1 TDGTPVKL
9 LTEGYTLKLGKN
21 MAAPK
26 NSKATYS
33 DGTFTTAGTT
43 EGYNLSDDGKSIT
56 YSAATTK
63 TFEFEG
69 LDDDT
74 TAKNFWLSG
83 KTITVGKDAVKTDGT
98 PVKLLTDGYTLTLGK
113 GMSEGYTL
121 SDDGKSIMYTAS
133 ETDALSDSLW
143 GNTDDRYQL
152 FVSENFAAD
161 DMLQILSVDSSQDA
175 FFNSSDKEKEIT
187 LAIGGSD
194 TFKDN
199 AGKLKS

>member
-1 TDGTPVKL
+1 
-9 LTEGYTLKLGKN
+9 
-21 MAAPK
+21 M
-26 NSKATYS
+26 
-33 DGTFTTAGTT
+33 
-43 EGYNLSDDGKSIT
+43 
-56 YSAATTK
+56 
-63 TFEFEG
+63 
-69 LDDDT
+69 
-74 TAKNFWLSG
+74 
-83 KTITVGKDAVKTDGT
+83 KTDGT